1 MSPPPSR
8 CRSGFRRDAAPVSRV
23 RFDRIG
29 ADGERLTVSRA
40 IADEVPIAID
50 YDGIGYAVLMATPA
64 DLADLVRGFSLSERL
79 IDRASDLRW
88 VEVTETPD
96 GHVARAS
103 LAEPCRPR
111 LLDRVRHR
119 TSESSCGLCGVENL
133 EQAVRPLPRVSGAAL
148 ASDAAIFAALE
159 RLDAHQTLNRA
170 TGAVHGAACCDRN
183 GEILLVR
190 EDVGRHNAFDK
201 LIGAMLA
208 AGLDWQGGFALLT
221 SRCSYELVEK
231 AVLAGCP
238 MLVTISAP
246 TGLAV
251 ERARAAR
258 LALVALARRDALLRL
273 IDAGTSTRDADA
285 ETGIPRH
292 DAGRI

>member
-1 MSPPPSR
+1 VSHATFQRVGSD
-8 CRSGFRRDAAPVSRV
+8 GRREA
-23 RFDRIG
+23 
-29 ADGERLTVSRA
+29 VSRA
-40 IADEVPIAID
+40 IADEVPVAID
-50 YDGIGYAVLMATPA
+50 YDGVGYAVLMATPA
-64 DLADLVRGFSLSERL
+64 DLPDLVRGFSLSERL
-79 IDRASDLRW
+79 IDRASDLNW
-88 VEVTETPD
+88 VEVVETPG

-133 EQAVRPLPRVSGAAL
+133 DQAVRPLPRVTGQAL
-148 ASDAAIFAALE
+148 ATDAAIFAAL
-159 RLDAHQTLNRA
+159 AAIGGHQALNRA
-170 TGAVHGAACCDRN
+170 TGAVHAAAFCDAE
-183 GEILLVR
+183 GGIVLVR

-208 AGLDWQGGFALLT
+208 GGLDWAGGFALLT

-251 ERARAAR
+251 ERARAAG
-258 LALVALARRDALLRL
+258 LAMVALARPDALLRL
-273 IDAGTSTRDADA
+273 IDADASPKDA
-285 ETGIPRH
+285 Q
-292 DAGRI
+292 DAMSGAG